1 MKLDEIYHSSNV
13 NRTPKCMSLNGDFML
28 YGSSNAIVQAKIG
41 NKSINVVSVISGGH
55 SERVNCVK
63 WIDESRFVSGSSDG
77 SIVLWERAGDEKT
90 FKIMSSLKNHSK
102 SVTSISVLLLPSDG
116 SILIASTSGDST
128 LKVSHIVPSNN
139 ADENP
144 EVVFSLDFHTGY
156 ALDVKLGN
164 LFYEEGKSLEKPLFE
179 KDPAHVMKGHEDWI
193 QGIDIFSDDK
203 SLNLIA
209 TSGQDGF
216 IRIWNICVKEVDK
229 NEGKD
234 VHGDPSTNKDL
245 FNLDENEYDLTLEDK
260 VALKMEEIII
270 KCGDE
275 QIQFTLSLE
284 TILYGHED
292 KVYEIHWGKS
302 KSTPTLL
309 SCSLDKTMLI
319 WEAPQIGSEDN
330 IWIEKMRVGE
340 IGGNTLGFL
349 GCQFG
354 RDGEHIIGYS
364 FNGAL
369 HYWYEE
375 DNRWNP
381 GVAAGG
387 HFGPVEDIG
396 WEQNGSYLLSVS
408 SDQTTRIHAPWQ
420 SSFGVQWHE
429 IARPNVHGHDLS
441 CLAILSDHSFVLGA
455 DEKKNLD
462 RSEISR
468 FAQGASVPSLG
479 LSNKA
484 VFEGSSSVPENEDTK
499 HVKDQFPEFYFV
511 DSSYSDPPPEE
522 TLIQNT
528 LWPEIRKL
536 YAHGYE
542 IFRLAS
548 NSSGSLVASVCKA
561 KQAEHASIILW
572 NTTDWSLKQKLEHH
586 GLTVTAMDFSPCDRY
601 LLSGSRDRSWALF
614 EKSEEGSFTPI
625 SSPSV
630 KGKGYPHQRLIWSV
644 GFSRDSKY
652 FFTTSRDKKIADSV
666 TSGVFV
672 PHEGEDYE
680 IAVGLENG
688 KVSLLSFSNNELK
701 IEYTCHPH
709 HKTVKKLVMS
719 SNGLLASCSSDKSS
733 MSATATK
740 VKPDLVCNEKQSF
753 RLIEKDIYESRSFG
767 SQLLLDTFK
776 KEAVSSHEEIK
787 EVVELIKDAMDAVR
801 KKYLNQLILSFYE
814 KSPDEPIENYSFFFG
829 YENDNLDMSVSFT
842 EEETVSHRQSLNN
855 TKQELQSTTVS
866 VFQTLKNTL
875 EKVMR
880 QKKLKSGT
888 KWTYTLKYYAHT
900 PKDYHIP
907 NDGFYRVQEK
917 IPESFFNFGV

>member
-164 LFYEEGKSLEKPLFE
+164 LFYEEGKSVPCLLYSRDDSKIYLHSWFSSKTTFE

-216 IRIWNICVKEVDK
+216 IRIWNICVKEGETVKDDGKIKQKPEDNVKVDK

-234 VHGDPSTNKDL
+234 VDGDPSTNKDL

-441 CLAILSDHSFVLGA
+441 CLAVLSDHSFVLGA
-455 DEKKNLD
+455 EEKVVRAFQATRNFLVNLSLITKKNLD

-652 FFTTSRDKKIADSV
+652 FFTTSRDKKIAVWKVLSEKKAVELVTILLMEDSV

-719 SNGLLASCSSDKSS
+719 SNGLLASCSSDKS
-733 MSATATK
+733 
-740 VKPDLVCNEKQSF
+740 VK
-753 RLIEKDIYESRSFG
+753 IYN
-767 SQLLLDTFK
+767 
-776 KEAVSSHEEIK
+776 IK
-787 EVVELIKDAMDAVR
+787 NI
-801 KKYLNQLILSFYE
+801 
-814 KSPDEPIENYSFFFG
+814 
-829 YENDNLDMSVSFT
+829 
-842 EEETVSHRQSLNN
+842 
-855 TKQELQSTTVS
+855 
-866 VFQTLKNTL
+866 
-875 EKVMR
+875 
-880 QKKLKSGT
+880 
-888 KWTYTLKYYAHT
+888 
-900 PKDYHIP
+900 
-907 NDGFYRVQEK
+907 
-917 IPESFFNFGV
+917 